1 MVFLA
6 TPAPDFLR
14 FRVHPFMSFGP
25 SSEFVT
31 TLHLLTSRNLSAP
44 PWGLFLLRDMSLR
57 GPLSNKLLTLIYVPL
72 SAFLTLSAVCSP
84 SDLAGLFHPTT
95 TSEITLQG
103 FSPIAS
109 RFDSSP
115 TRALLPFDASR
126 LQASCLSCAG
136 SWHLVFRALI
146 QLPIRCCQQVFYAC
160 PQLDPLLSFQP
171 CGCFSE
177 YLGDAFTPPPFM
189 TFPADSS
196 GDSDSWPSTS
206 QSIFNLSN
214 CLQLFS
220 PFEYFWPFF
229 RIRRDGY
236 F

>member
-1 MVFLA
+1 
-6 TPAPDFLR
+6 
-14 FRVHPFMSFGP
+14 MSLSP

-57 GPLSNKLLTLIYVPL
+57 GPLSDKFLTLVYVPL
-72 SAFLTLSAVCSP
+72 SAFLTLSADCSP
-84 SDLAGLFHPTT
+84 SNLVGLFHPTA

-115 TRALLPFDASR
+115 TRTLLSFDASH
-126 LQASCLSCAG
+126 LQVSYLSRAG
-136 SWHLVFRALI
+136 SWHLAFRALI
-146 QLPIRCCQQVFYAC
+146 QLPIRCCRQVFYAC

-196 GDSDSWPSTS
+196 GDSDS
-206 QSIFNLSN
+206 
-214 CLQLFS
+214 
-220 PFEYFWPFF
+220 
-229 RIRRDGY
+229 
-236 F
+236 